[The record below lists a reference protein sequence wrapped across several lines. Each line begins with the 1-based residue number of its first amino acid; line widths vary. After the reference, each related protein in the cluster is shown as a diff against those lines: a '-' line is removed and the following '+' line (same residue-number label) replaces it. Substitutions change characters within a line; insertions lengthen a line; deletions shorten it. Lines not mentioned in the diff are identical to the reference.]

1 MNKLIFLFFLIFF
14 SQTFGQ
20 TPRFNVSG
28 FVTDANTGEALIGA
42 SASEEY
48 SKTGLFTNKYGY
60 FILLLNQKSARLK
73 ISFIGYETATLDI
86 TLNKDTTLYISL
98 SPKEQLLE
106 EVIVKNTE
114 EQKLQRTPI
123 GVTSIPVSRLK
134 EIPILFGE
142 SDIIKALAMT
152 PGVSTGNEGT
162 SGLLVRGGTPDQN
175 LILIDDAIVYNAS
188 HLFGLVS
195 IFNTDAIKNVSLY
208 KAGFPAQFGGRLS
221 SVLDISM
228 KEGNNRKKNQELTIG
243 LIGSKILFEG
253 PLSQKHWG
261 KSSYMISARTS
272 TLTPVLLPAI
282 IAFKLGKAESSLNYL
297 LYDVNA
303 KINYQIG
310 KKTQIFASIY
320 HGNDFLISQDGL
332 VNDRGKV
339 NLNWGNLIG
348 SVRLNYIIHPKIF
361 LKAIGSF
368 SDYHYTLGATS
379 YEKDNTKWKEKDYLF
394 NTSSIRDWSGKAS
407 IEWFPFSFYQVK
419 FGLETTNHL
428 YTPTSLSTS
437 QPVFTDSLKK
447 ITASLTA
454 NEYSLYIEN
463 ELNLSKWFSTNIGLR
478 QAVYTVRNNTFNR
491 LEPRVS
497 ANILLPQHI
506 AIKGGYSQMNQF
518 IHLLSSNGVG
528 FPNDVWVP
536 STNNISPSN
545 SEMFSVGL
553 TKSFP
558 KQHIELSIE
567 AYKKEFKNLIDY
579 SDGKNLFSNFNTSW
593 ENLIE
598 KNGIGRV
605 KGVEFF
611 LNKTEGVL
619 NGWIA
624 YTYSKNERKFTNIND
639 GNWYAANFDRRH
651 IVAIVINYKPENSKN
666 SFNISW
672 NYQSGQPVTV
682 PIGIIQYFNERDY
695 TLDGSIIQIYGNRN
709 NYRMPAYHRL
719 DISYSFQWTTRHHRD
734 ATLSL
739 GIYNVY
745 NRLNPYYLKTHWQP
759 YPFVTAENKFKGIEN
774 KLYQVGIIPFLPFFS
789 YSLKLR

>member
-1 MNKLIFLFFLIFF
+1 MNKLAILFIFIFF
-14 SQTFGQ
+14 SKSFGQ
-20 TPRFNVSG
+20 TTRYNISG

-42 SASEEY
+42 SVFEEH
-48 SKTGLFTNKYGY
+48 SKAGQFTNKYGY
-60 FILLLNQKSARLK
+60 FVLSLNQKSAQLK
-73 ISFIGYETATLDI
+73 ISFIGYESTILSI
-86 TLNKDTTLYISL
+86 NLNKDSTIYIAL
-98 SPKEQLLE
+98 SPKEQALE
-106 EVIVKNTE
+106 EVIVKTTE
-114 EQKLQRTPI
+114 QQKLQRTPI
-123 GVTSIPVSRLK
+123 GVTSIPVARLK

-142 SDIIKALAMT
+142 SDILKALAMT

-162 SGLLVRGGTPDQN
+162 SGLLVRGGSPDQN
-175 LILIDDAIVYNAS
+175 LILIDDATVYNAS

-208 KAGFPAQFGGRLS
+208 KAGFPAQYGGRLS

-228 KEGNNRKKNQELTIG
+228 KEGNNRKKKQELTIG

-253 PLSQKHWG
+253 PLSQKYWG
-261 KSSYMISARTS
+261 KSSYMVSARTS
-272 TLTPVLLPAI
+272 TLTPILLPAI
-282 IAFKLGKAESSLNYL
+282 IAFKLGKAENSFNYW
-297 LYDVNA
+297 LYDINA
-303 KINYQIG
+303 KINHQIN
-310 KKTQIFASIY
+310 KKTQVFASIY

-339 NLNWGNLIG
+339 NLNWGNLIS
-348 SVRLNYIIHPKIF
+348 SVRLNYIIHPKVF

-368 SDYHYTLGATS
+368 SDYHYTLGSTS
-379 YEKDNTKWKEKDYLF
+379 YQKENTQWKEKDYLF

-407 IEWFPFSFYQVK
+407 VEWFPLSFYQIK
-419 FGLETTNHL
+419 FGLEATNHL
-428 YTPTSLSTS
+428 YTPTSLRTS

-447 ITASLTA
+447 ITAALTA
-454 NEYSLYIEN
+454 NEYSVFIEN
-463 ELNLSKWFSTNIGLR
+463 ELNFTKWLSTNIGLR
-478 QAVYTVRNNTFNR
+478 QVFYRVRNNTFNR

-536 STNNISPSN
+536 STDNIGPSN

-558 KQHIELSIE
+558 KQHIELTIE
-567 AYKKEFKNLIDY
+567 AYKKDFRNLIDY
-579 SDGKNLFSNFNTSW
+579 ADGKNLFSNFNTSW

-605 KGVEFF
+605 KGLEFF
-611 LNKTEGVL
+611 LNKAEGVL

-624 YTYSKNERKFTNIND
+624 YTYAKNERKFTNIND

-651 IVAIVINYKPENSKN
+651 IIAIVLNYKPENGRS
-666 SFNISW
+666 SFNVSW
-672 NYQSGQPVTV
+672 NYQSGQPTTV
-682 PIGIIQYFNERDY
+682 PIALARYFLERDF
-695 TLDGSIIQIYGNRN
+695 TLGGSVIEIYGNRN

-719 DISYSFQWTTRHHRD
+719 DISYSFQWTTRRHRD

-739 GIYNVY
+739 GIYNAY
-745 NRLNPYYLKTHWQP
+745 NRHNAYYLKTHWQP
-759 YPFVTAENKFKGIEN
+759 YPFATSDSIKGIEN
-774 KLYQVGIIPFLPFFS
+774 KLYQVGIIPFLPFVS

>member
-1 MNKLIFLFFLIFF
+1 MQKIIFLFILL
-14 SQTFGQ
+14 SSSEAFGQ
-20 TPRFNVSG
+20 TTRHNISG
-28 FVTDANTGEALIGA
+28 FITDANTGEALIGA
-42 SASEEY
+42 SVIEEH
-48 SKTGLFTNKYGY
+48 SKTGQFTNKYGY
-60 FILLLNQKSARLK
+60 FVLSLNQKSAQLK
-73 ISFIGYETATLDI
+73 VSFIGYETATLAV
-86 TLNKDTTLYISL
+86 TLNKDTTLSITL
-98 SPKEQLLE
+98 SPKEQILE

-114 EQKLQRTPI
+114 EQKLQRVPI

-162 SGLLVRGGTPDQN
+162 SGLLVRGGTPDLN
-175 LILIDDAIVYNAS
+175 LMLIDDATVYNAS

-208 KAGFPAQFGGRLS
+208 KAGFPAQYGGRLS

-228 KEGNNRKKNQELTIG
+228 KEGNNRKKKQELTIG

-253 PLSQKHWG
+253 PLSQKYWG

-272 TLTPVLLPAI
+272 TLTPILLPFI
-282 IAFKLGKAESSLNYL
+282 IAFKLGKAENSFNYW
-297 LYDVNA
+297 LYDINA
-303 KINYQIG
+303 KINHQIN
-310 KKTQIFASIY
+310 KKTQVFASIY
-320 HGNDFLISQDGL
+320 HGNDFLIAQDGL

-348 SVRLNYIIHPKIF
+348 SVRVNYIIHPKVF

-368 SDYHYTLGATS
+368 SDYHYTLGSTS
-379 YEKDNTKWKEKDYLF
+379 YEKVNTQWKEKDYLF

-407 IEWFPFSFYQVK
+407 FEWFPFSIYQVK
-419 FGLETTNHL
+419 FGLEATNHL
-428 YTPTSLSTS
+428 YTPTALRTS

-447 ITASLTA
+447 ITAALTA
-454 NEYSLYIEN
+454 NEYSAFIEN
-463 ELNLSKWFSTNIGLR
+463 ELNFSKWLSTNIGLR
-478 QAVYTVRNNTFNR
+478 QVLYTVRNNSFHR

-518 IHLLSSNGVG
+518 IHLLNSNGVG

-536 STNNISPSN
+536 STDNIGPSN
-545 SEMFSVGL
+545 SEMLSVGL

-567 AYKKEFKNLIDY
+567 AYKKDFRNLIDY
-579 SDGKNLFSNFNTSW
+579 ADGKNLFSNFNTSW
-593 ENLIE
+593 ENQIE

-605 KGVEFF
+605 KGIEFF
-611 LNKTEGVL
+611 LNKTEGVF

-624 YTYSKNERKFTNIND
+624 YTYAKNERKFTNINS
-639 GNWYAANFDRRH
+639 GSWYAANFDRRH
-651 IVAIVINYKPENSKN
+651 IIAIVLNYKPESGRS
-666 SFNISW
+666 SFNVSW
-672 NYQSGQPVTV
+672 NYQSGQPITV
-682 PIGIIQYFNERDY
+682 PIALARYFIEKNY
-695 TLDGSIIQIYGNRN
+695 TLGGSVIEIYGNRN

-745 NRLNPYYLKTHWQP
+745 NRLNPYYLKTQWQP
-759 YPFVTAENKFKGIEN
+759 YPFATSDSIKGIEN
-774 KLYQVGIIPFLPFFS
+774 KLYQVGIIPFLPFVS